1 MDICSTNFTTQHF
14 FILIFMFRKYDI
26 LMPALV
32 YLTLINTHASAINKI
47 SVSGIVENIDGNQL
61 TLGIGTVTI
70 VGTANLEA
78 PKTPLVLGTGNVT
91 VTADANVTASGN
103 NLIIRS
109 GSVTIVGTASIEA
122 PATAMTLRTGEVGVI
137 TWNEI
142 IPGATM
148 VWTPIKPYG

>member
-1 MDICSTNFTTQHF
+1 MNLGFDAISQLPISQVGADNTVTIIATGNN
-14 FILIFMFRKYDI
+14 
-26 LMPALV
+26 LV
-32 YLTLINTHASAINKI
+32 ASIGNPNITAD
-47 SVSGIVENIDGNQL
+47 SVTETIVGNQL

-78 PKTPLVLGTGNVT
+78 PKTPLTLGTGNVT
-91 VTADANVTASGN
+91 VSADANVEASGN

-109 GSVTIVGTASIEA
+109 GSVSIVGTASIEA
-122 PATAMTLRTGEVGVI
+122 PATAMTLSTGEVGVI

-148 VWTPIKPYG
+148 VWTPIKPY

>member
-1 MDICSTNFTTQHF
+1 MNLGFDAISQFPISQVAADNVVTITVTGNN
-14 FILIFMFRKYDI
+14 LIANIGNPNIAAD
-26 LMPALV
+26 
-32 YLTLINTHASAINKI
+32 AITEVAI
-47 SVSGIVENIDGNQL
+47 GSPL
-61 TLGIGTVTI
+61 TLGTGTVTI

-78 PKTPLVLGTGNVT
+78 SKNPLVLGTGDVT
-91 VTADANVTASGN
+91 VSADANVTASGN
-103 NLIIRS
+103 NLIISS

>member
-1 MDICSTNFTTQHF
+1 MNLGFDAISQFPISQVGKDDVVTLTITGNNLVANIGNPDIAADAVQQ
-14 FILIFMFRKYDI
+14 
-26 LMPALV
+26 
-32 YLTLINTHASAINKI
+32 
-47 SVSGIVENIDGNQL
+47 NIDPNAF
-61 TLGIGTVTI
+61 TLGVGTVTL

-78 PKTPLVLGTGNVT
+78 SKNPITLGTGTVT
-91 VTADANVTASGN
+91 VTADANITASGN

-109 GSVTIVGTASIEA
+109 GSVTITGTASIEA
-122 PATAMTLRTGEVGVI
+122 PATAMTLGTGEVGII

>member
-1 MDICSTNFTTQHF
+1 MNLGFDAISQFPISQVAADNVVTITVTGNN
-14 FILIFMFRKYDI
+14 LI
-26 LMPALV
+26 A
-32 YLTLINTHASAINKI
+32 
-47 SVSGIVENIDGNQL
+47 NIGNPNIAADAVTEVPNPTPL
-61 TLGIGTVTI
+61 TLGTGTVTI

-91 VTADANVTASGN
+91 VSADANVEASGN

-122 PATAMTLRTGEVGVI
+122 PANAMTLRTGEPGVI

-142 IPGATM
+142 VPGATM

>member
-1 MDICSTNFTTQHF
+1 MNLGFDAISQFPISQVGADNVVTIAVTGNNLVANIGNPNITADSVTQN
-14 FILIFMFRKYDI
+14 L
-26 LMPALV
+26 
-32 YLTLINTHASAINKI
+32 N
-47 SVSGIVENIDGNQL
+47 GNPL

-78 PKTPLVLGTGNVT
+78 PKTPLTLGTGNVT
-91 VTADANVTASGN
+91 VSADANVAASGN

-109 GSVTIVGTASIEA
+109 GSVSIVGTASIEA
-122 PATAMTLRTGEVGVI
+122 PATAMTLGTGEVGVI

-148 VWTPIKPYG
+148 VWTPIKPY

>member
-1 MDICSTNFTTQHF
+1 MNLGFDAISQFPISQVNADNVVTITVTGNN
-14 FILIFMFRKYDI
+14 LIANI
-26 LMPALV
+26 GNPN
-32 YLTLINTHASAINKI
+32 ISADAVQQTVDPNP
-47 SVSGIVENIDGNQL
+47 L

-91 VTADANVTASGN
+91 VSADANVEASGN
-103 NLIIRS
+103 NLIIRT
-109 GSVTIVGTASIEA
+109 GSVTITGSASIEA
-122 PATAMTLRTGEVGVI
+122 PATAMTLGTGEVGII

-148 VWTPIKPYG
+148 VWTPIKPY

>member
-1 MDICSTNFTTQHF
+1 MNLGFDAISQLPISQVGADNVVTITVTGNN
-14 FILIFMFRKYDI
+14 LIANI
-26 LMPALV
+26 GNPN
-32 YLTLINTHASAINKI
+32 ISADAVQQN
-47 SVSGIVENIDGNQL
+47 VDPNQL

-78 PKTPLVLGTGNVT
+78 PKTPLTLGTGNVT
-91 VTADANVTASGN
+91 VSADANLEVSGN
-103 NLIIRS
+103 NLIIRT
-109 GSVTIVGTASIEA
+109 GSVTITGSASIEA
-122 PATAMTLRTGEVGVI
+122 PATAMTLGTGEVGII

>member
-1 MDICSTNFTTQHF
+1 MNLGFDAISQFPISQVGKDDVVTLTVTGNNLVANIGNPDIAADAVQQ
-14 FILIFMFRKYDI
+14 
-26 LMPALV
+26 
-32 YLTLINTHASAINKI
+32 
-47 SVSGIVENIDGNQL
+47 NIDPNPL

-91 VTADANVTASGN
+91 VTADANITASGN

-109 GSVTIVGTASIEA
+109 GSVTIVGNVIQAASA
-122 PATAMTLRTGEVGVI
+122 NAMTLRTGEVGVI
-137 TWNEI
+137 SWNEI
-142 IPGATM
+142 VPGATM

>member
-1 MDICSTNFTTQHF
+1 MNLGFD
-14 FILIFMFRKYDI
+14 
-26 LMPALV
+26 
-32 YLTLINTHASAINKI
+32 AISQLPISQVGADNVVTI
-47 SVSGIVENIDGNQL
+47 SVTGNNLVANIGNPDIAADAVQQNIDPNAF

-109 GSVTIVGTASIEA
+109 GSVTIVGTASVEA
-122 PATAMTLRTGEVGVI
+122 PATAMTLGTGEVGVI

>member
-1 MDICSTNFTTQHF
+1 MNLGFDAISQFPISQVGKDDVVTLTITGNNLVANIGNPDIAADAVQQ
-14 FILIFMFRKYDI
+14 
-26 LMPALV
+26 
-32 YLTLINTHASAINKI
+32 
-47 SVSGIVENIDGNQL
+47 NIDPNAF
-61 TLGIGTVTI
+61 TLGVGTVTL

-78 PKTPLVLGTGNVT
+78 SKNPITLGTGTVT

-122 PATAMTLRTGEVGVI
+122 PATAMTLRTGEPGII

-142 IPGATM
+142 VPGATM

>member
-1 MDICSTNFTTQHF
+1 MNLGFDAISQFPISQVNADNVVTITVTGNNLIANVGNPNISADAVTQN
-14 FILIFMFRKYDI
+14 
-26 LMPALV
+26 
-32 YLTLINTHASAINKI
+32 IN
-47 SVSGIVENIDGNQL
+47 GNQL
-61 TLGIGTVTI
+61 TLGTGTVTI

-78 PKTPLVLGTGNVT
+78 PKTPLVLGTGTVT
-91 VTADANVTASGN
+91 VTADANLEASGN

-109 GSVTIVGTASIEA
+109 GSVTITGTASIEA

>member
-1 MDICSTNFTTQHF
+1 MNLGCYEISQFPISQVGADNVVTITVTGNN
-14 FILIFMFRKYDI
+14 LIANI
-26 LMPALV
+26 VNPN
-32 YLTLINTHASAINKI
+32 ISADAVQQTVDPNA
-47 SVSGIVENIDGNQL
+47 L

-78 PKTPLVLGTGNVT
+78 PKTPLTLGTGNVT
-91 VTADANVTASGN
+91 VSADANLEASGN

-109 GSVTIVGTASIEA
+109 GSVSIVGTASIEA
-122 PATAMTLRTGEVGVI
+122 PANAMTLSTGEVGVI

-148 VWTPIKPYG
+148 VWTPIKPY